1 MSVPPQLAALVEAL
15 PQLDKAATRTTFEV
29 AVMRM
34 KVSLLLCQLEHPC
47 VLMPCSAAPQKQEVP
62 EATAEA
68 IKGIMDAAG
77 VADQNAVFEVRR

>member
-1 MSVPPQLAALVEAL
+1 
-15 PQLDKAATRTTFEV
+15 
-29 AVMRM
+29 
-34 KVSLLLCQLEHPC
+34 
-47 VLMPCSAAPQKQEVP
+47 MPCSAAPQKQEVP